1 MTKDIVVDYD
11 NTIILHNGSNVVDE
25 GVPNLE
31 LISELNRLHD
41 LGYRI
46 LIFTSRGHLSAA
58 SRVDAE
64 IKYRACIE
72 KVLADYGL
80 KYDLLSFNKPYA
92 CIYIDDSAIRQDEI
106 SRLKELN

>member
-11 NTIILHNGSNVVDE
+11 NTLILHNGSNVVDE
-25 GVPNLE
+25 GVPNTV
-31 LISELNRLHD
+31 LIDELNRLHD
-41 LGYRI
+41 AGYRI
-46 LIFTSRGHLSAA
+46 LVFTSRGHLSAA

-64 IKYRACIE
+64 IKYRKRIE

-106 SRLKELN
+106 SRLKELA

>member
-25 GVPNLE
+25 GVPNFE

-64 IKYRACIE
+64 IKYRERIE

-106 SRLKELN
+106 SKLKELN